1 MKYKIDAVISEGF
14 VMGEIL
20 KPVTDVKQSEFVSPA
35 IEKVLIDHSVSK
47 TERELNDMK
56 RKNPDLEEYLETQRL
71 IATDPVLRKR
81 AEDLTDD
88 GFSAKQAL
96 TTVLT
101 GYIKDIEQS
110 DSEYLRERAADVNDI
125 LARLIANL
133 EKKDTISDDDKY
145 ILYVDVLYPS
155 LLIQRRD
162 NLIGVIAKQGGYTSH
177 SAIMCRSF
185 DIPYVIANIDCD
197 TEDLAIIDTRINEI
211 EVKPDNRMVDIFN
224 EEYRKRKSFKK
235 VAMSHDK
242 NFLFLANV
250 SGNNDIKKVL
260 EYDYDAV
267 GLYRTEMIF
276 MNSTKPFTF
285 LEQYTIYSEAVEM
298 MKDKFICFRTFD
310 VGDDKQFPFMRVSS
324 KGIDNYVNN
333 PEIFESQVS
342 AMLKA
347 NRYDNMRIMF
357 PMIYTNA
364 EFEYLRDWV
373 IRIARKNHY
382 KIPLIGMMLET
393 KEALCHITDF
403 VTADFISIGTNDL
416 THELY
421 NIDRES
427 AVSMDE
433 SLIDELIG
441 ELRPVVEFANSTG
454 KCLSVCGE
462 LASVKDVA
470 VRLYQIG
477 IRNLSVSP
485 SLIDMINLAYSEFN
499 K

>member
-20 KPVTDVKQSEFVSPA
+20 MPIEESQESEFISPRM
-35 IEKVLIDHSVSK
+35 EKILIDHSVSK
-47 TERELNDMK
+47 TERELDEMK

-71 IATDPVLRKR
+71 IATDPVLKKR

-88 GFSAKQAL
+88 GYSAKQAL

-125 LARLIANL
+125 MARLIGNL
-133 EKKDTISDDDKY
+133 EKKNNHSNDDKY

-155 LLIQRRD
+155 LLIQRR
-162 NLIGVIAKQGGYTSH
+162 NNIIGVIAKQGGYTSH
-177 SAIMCRSF
+177 SAIMCRAF
-185 DIPYVIANIDCD
+185 DIPYVISNIECETGDM
-197 TEDLAIIDTRINEI
+197 AIIDTRIKEL
-211 EVKPDNRMVDIFN
+211 EVNPDSSMVDLFA
-224 EEYRKRKSFKK
+224 EEYRKRATFKK
-235 VAMSHDK
+235 VAVSHDK
-242 NFLFLANV
+242 DFLFLANV
-250 SGNNDIKKVL
+250 SSNNDIKKVL
-260 EYDYDAV
+260 EYEYDGI

-276 MNSTKPFTF
+276 MNSIKPFTF
-285 LEQYTIYSEAVEM
+285 LEQYTIYSEAVEL

-310 VGDDKQFPFMRVSS
+310 VGDDKQFPFMKVSS

-347 NRYDNMRIMF
+347 NKYGNMRIMF
-357 PMIYTNA
+357 PMIYSNA

-403 VTADFISIGTNDL
+403 VTADFISVGTNDL
-416 THELY
+416 THDLF
-421 NIDRES
+421 NIDRDS
-427 AVSMDE
+427 ATTMDDLLITE
-433 SLIDELIG
+433 LID
-441 ELRPVVEFANSTG
+441 ELRPVVEFTNRTG

-470 VRLYQIG
+470 VRLYEIG

-485 SLIDMINLAYSEFN
+485 SLIDMINLAYTEFN